1 MRRLVPALL
10 PVGLAVFAG
19 AQATRPPQ
27 RTPSFEVGIEVIN
40 LNVSVTDARGHY
52 MTDLTEKDFVVYEDG
67 IRQELSLFTHE
78 NLPISMA
85 LLIDAS
91 ASMDEKMSSAQ
102 TAAIRFVKTLREQDL
117 AQILQFNDRAT
128 VLQDYTPDH
137 ALLEGAIHRTAAA
150 GATSLHN
157 ALYITLKDLSKQ
169 KKAGELRRRAIV
181 LLSDGEDTASLVTDD
196 QVLELARKTEINIY
210 AISLRPNRPSDRDRL
225 SFSQAVHLLTA
236 LDPRDGRPGPLSR
249 VAVGARRRLR
259 SHRRGAA
266 HAVQPRLRLVEREEG
281 RQVAAH
287 RGQGPGPRGVA
298 DPSQARL
305 LRAAGVAGYSGGSS
319 SRNVNAKEVGPFA
332 SR

>member
-1 MRRLVPALL
+1 MRRLVAVLL
-10 PVGLAVFAG
+10 IVGLAALARG
-19 AQATRPPQ
+19 QATPSTQ
-27 RTPSFEVGIEVIN
+27 RTPTFEVGIEVIN

-52 MTDLTEKDFVVYEDG
+52 VTDLVAKDFAVYEDG

-91 ASMDEKMSSAQ
+91 ASMDEKMATAQ
-102 TAAIRFVKTLREQDL
+102 AAAIRFVKTLREQDL
-117 AQILQFNDRAT
+117 AQILQFNDRDT
-128 VLQDYTPDH
+128 VLQDYTADH
-137 ALLEGAIHRTAAA
+137 ALLEAAIRRTQAA

-157 ALYITLKDLSKQ
+157 ALYITLKGLSKQ

-236 LDPRDGRPGPLSR
+236 LTRETGGQVHFPSSLSELDAVYDRIAEELRTQYNLGYVSSNPRKDGKW
-249 VAVGARRRLR
+249 RRIVVRT
-259 SHRRGAA
+259 
-266 HAVQPRLRLVEREEG
+266 PEREELQIRHKLG
-281 RQVAAH
+281 YFA
-287 RGQGPGPRGVA
+287 P
-298 DPSQARL
+298 PS
-305 LRAAGVAGYSGGSS
+305 
-319 SRNVNAKEVGPFA
+319 
-332 SR
+332 